1 MTDWPFGSQHTMTH
15 PPKCSQTPKQAEHNM
30 DPQTLQSKMHEEIAK
45 FQKTMEEF
53 HLLKAVS
60 QDLKKYRTMTALKK
74 FD

>member
-1 MTDWPFGSQHTMTH
+1 M
-15 PPKCSQTPKQAEHNM
+15 QAEHNM
-30 DPQTLQSKMHEEIAK
+30 DPQTLQTKMHEEIAK
-45 FQKTMEEF
+45 FQETMEEF